1 MGESVSIATK
11 NKAGIGSLEFSVMV
25 SQFFLIPPA
34 PLGMFHFDII
44 TNLFMFAK
52 D

>member
-1 MGESVSIATK
+1 MGESVSITTEK
-11 NKAGIGSLEFSVMV
+11 KAGIGSMKFRGMV
-25 SQFFLIPPA
+25 SQLFLILP

-52 D
+52 V